1 MPPAA
6 FSLRQQLAFY
16 GAYHSN
22 PTNVWIHI
30 ACVPFIA
37 WSTYVLAIHLPKPD
51 IFPPVRAD
59 FGPYLSFDL
68 NYATIW
74 ATAAELYYFILTP
87 AVTLTHLPVAAV
99 TLLTATAYASK
110 PGSLGI
116 AATVNVFCWLAQFYG
131 HGVYEGRAPALLDN
145 LLGALVLAPLFVHY
159 EVLFMLGFF
168 NRVKKDLYNDVGKL
182 KAELRLK
189 NKEVKKE

>member
-1 MPPAA
+1 MSPAA

-30 ACVPFIA
+30 VCVPFIV
-37 WSTYVLAIHLPKPD
+37 WSAYVLGSQWPKPD
-51 IFPPVRAD
+51 AIPSVHAD

-68 NYATIW
+68 NYAAVW
-74 ATAAELYYFILTP
+74 AITTELYYLFLTP
-87 AVTLTHLPVAAV
+87 LAALTHIPLAAV
-99 TLLTATAYASK
+99 TLLTATSFASR
-110 PGSLGI
+110 PDSTWI
-116 AATVNVFCWLAQFYG
+116 AGTIHVLCWLAQFYG
-131 HGVYEGRAPALLDN
+131 HGVHEGRAPALLDN

-168 NRVKKDLYNDVGKL
+168 KQAKRDLYNDVGKL
-182 KAELRLK
+182 NSELGLK
-189 NKEVKKE
+189 KKEAKKE

>member
-30 ACVPFIA
+30 ICVPLIA
-37 WSTYVLAIHLPKPD
+37 WSAYVLTAHLPKLDVIPS
-51 IFPPVRAD
+51 VHAD
-59 FGPYLSFDL
+59 FGPYLAFDL
-68 NYATIW
+68 NYPAIW
-74 ATAAELYYFILTP
+74 ALAGELYYFILTP
-87 AVTLTHLPVAAV
+87 SVTLTHLPVAAV

-110 PGSLGI
+110 PGSLEI
-116 AATVNVFCWLAQFYG
+116 AGAIHVVCWIAQFYG
-131 HGVYEGRAPALLDN
+131 HGVHEGRAPALLDN

-159 EVLFMLGFF
+159 EVLFMLGLFKQ
-168 NRVKKDLYNDVGKL
+168 VKKDLHNDIGKL
-182 KAELRLK
+182 NTELRLQ
-189 NKEVKKE
+189 KKETKEE